1 MKVLREVLCILLVVL
16 CASTLHTAAEE
27 LVSLG
32 LLVSG
37 PTGDYLF
44 SFPDN
49 EEYMFV
55 RFGGDQA
62 SFQIH
67 TDTALYQDIAGI
79 IASGIF
85 EGYQTTGVGL
95 LDRGI
100 MFGQP
105 GSFGHVFVADSSL
118 ATLTFTTDGGAVS
131 ERFEIP
137 DEGVDDGYAYVHF
150 NFDDIPGEIWIE
162 VLNGQ
167 LIAPPEE
174 PEISLISF
182 GLPAGGG
189 GAFGVTPESI
199 SITMKNKSETP
210 FSGPIDCAIGLSYAT
225 NWIPEWCT
233 TYSKTR
239 GFVTLGPGEEATY
252 VVEIPVAPI
261 SAVEALRM
269 REIYW
274 SSCYVDPDPG
284 QDYIGILV
292 TVNDSQRCIFVPFQD
307 QTYTAATKK
316 PNGNGE

>member
-1 MKVLREVLCILLVVL
+1 MRILREVLCILLVVL
-16 CASTLHTAAEE
+16 CVSTLHTIAEE
-27 LVSLG
+27 LVNLG
-32 LLVSG
+32 LLVTGPSG
-37 PTGDYLF
+37 NYLF

-55 RFGGDQA
+55 RFGGNQA
-62 SFQIH
+62 SFQIR
-67 TDTALYQDIAGI
+67 TDTTLYQDFAGVL
-79 IASGIF
+79 ASGVF

-105 GSFGHVFVADSSL
+105 GSYGHVFVAGSSL
-118 ATLTFTTDGGAVS
+118 ATLSFSTNSGAVS
-131 ERFEIP
+131 EQFEVT
-137 DEGVDDGYAYVHF
+137 DEGLDDSYAYVQF
-150 NFDDIPGEIWIE
+150 NLDDIPGEIWIE
-162 VLNGQ
+162 VLNGH
-167 LIAPPEE
+167 LMVPLGE
-174 PEISLISF
+174 PEINLISF

-189 GAFGVTPESI
+189 GAFGELPESV
-199 SITMKNKSETP
+199 SITLKNESETP
-210 FSGPIDCAIGLSYAT
+210 FSGPIGCAIGLSYAV

-239 GFVTLGPGEEATY
+239 GSISLGPGEEETY

-284 QDYIGILV
+284 QDYIGVVV
-292 TVNDSQRCIFVPFQD
+292 TVNDAQWCIFVPFQD

-316 PNGNGE
+316 PNRNGE